1 MNEIEI
7 KNKILNIEK
16 AIEIFTTDENITDTE
31 KTLSLKVLEKRKSL
45 LNKKLDITLGF
56 PPQPPTLHI
65 NNINKTPTITHKS
78 DDVNIKHY
86 IENVIL

>member
-1 MNEIEI
+1 MNETEI
-7 KNKILNIEK
+7 KNKIINIEK
-16 AIEIFTTDENITDTE
+16 AIEMFTTDENIKDSE

-65 NNINKTPTITHKS
+65 NNINKTPIITHKS
-78 DDVNIKHY
+78 DDVNTNHH